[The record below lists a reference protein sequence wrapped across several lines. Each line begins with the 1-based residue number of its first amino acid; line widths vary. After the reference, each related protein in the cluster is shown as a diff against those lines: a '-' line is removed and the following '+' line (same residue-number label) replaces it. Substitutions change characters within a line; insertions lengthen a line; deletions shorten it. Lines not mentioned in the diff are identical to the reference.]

1 MPVTSARRQDL
12 LAAGSWLLVA
22 GSLSGVTID
31 FAATWEEAEP
41 FSRFLGRVSKLQSL
55 WEGSTRAA
63 RIPEWAMT
71 KFAGLPNGLR
81 MLVLNADWCLDS
93 ASTVPTLARLADVVP
108 GVEMRVLDRDAYPEI
123 MDRYLTD
130 GTRSIPLA
138 ILLDRD
144 FRELGRW
151 GPRPKELQAFVH
163 AHLDRDM
170 SKEAIH
176 LEIRKWYVGDRG
188 NVMLSE
194 IFEIVS

>member
-1 MPVTSARRQDL
+1 MTL
-12 LAAGSWLLVA
+12 
-22 GSLSGVTID
+22 D
-31 FAATWEEAEP
+31 FAALWERGEP
-41 FSRFLGRVSKLQSL
+41 FDRFLGRVSRLQSL

-63 RIPEWAMT
+63 RIPDWASS
-71 KFAGLPNGLR
+71 KFAALPGGLR

-93 ASTVPTLARLADVVP
+93 ASSVPTLARLAEVVP

-151 GPRPKELQAFVH
+151 GPRPAELQKFVR

-188 NVMLSE
+188 NAMLRE
-194 IFEIVS
+194 ILETVGGWTG

>member
-1 MPVTSARRQDL
+1 MSV
-12 LAAGSWLLVA
+12 
-22 GSLSGVTID
+22 D

-41 FSRFLGRVSKLQSL
+41 FSRFLARVAKLQSL
-55 WEGSTRAA
+55 WEGSA
-63 RIPEWAMT
+63 RSATVPPWART
-71 KFAGLPNGLR
+71 KFAALPNGLR

-93 ASTVPTLARLADVVP
+93 ASAVPTLACLAEVVP
-108 GVEMRVLDRDAYPEI
+108 GVELRVLDRDSYPEI
-123 MDRYLTD
+123 MDHYLTD

-144 FRELGRW
+144 FKELGHW
-151 GPRPKELQAFVH
+151 GPRPKELQTFVR

-188 NVMLSE
+188 NAMLRE
-194 IFEIVS
+194 IGEIVG